1 MDLEII
7 ILAAGKGTRMRSK
20 LPKVLQPLA
29 GMTLLEHVVATAKSM
44 HPKTMSV
51 VYGHGGDLVANRLSH
66 MGSINWIEQAEQLG
80 TGHAVMQAHPHLQ
93 ADSIVLVLYGDVPL
107 TQVTTLNRLLE
118 NFQQAET
125 AISLL
130 TATLDDSSGYGR
142 IIRDQ
147 NNQVIAIVE
156 EKDATADQKKICEVN
171 TGILAAKAS
180 LLADWLE
187 QLDTNNAQGEL
198 YLTDIIRMAV
208 ADGQQVQTASAE
220 YVWEILGVNDKLQLS
235 NLERQFQLNQARTLM
250 RTGVTLRDP
259 HRFDNRGNLSVGQDV
274 LIDVNVIIEGNVSLG
289 NGTTVGANTLLTN
302 VQVADGVTIKA
313 NCVIEDAVIG
323 EGCIIG
329 PFTRIRPGTEL
340 KAAVHIG
347 NFVEI
352 KKSKVDNNSKINHLS
367 YIGDTMVGQ
376 RVNIGAGTIT
386 CNYDGV
392 NKNTTIIE
400 DDVFVGSDS
409 QLIAPVTIQQ
419 GATIAAGTT
428 VNKTAPAGKLTIGRC
443 QQEVI
448 NGWQRPTK
456 RK

>member
-7 ILAAGKGTRMRSK
+7 ILAAGKGTRMRSR

-29 GMTLLEHVVATAKSM
+29 GMTLLEHVVNTAKSM
-44 HPKTMSV
+44 HPETMSV
-51 VYGHGGDLVANRLSH
+51 VYGHGGDLVPNHLSH
-66 MGSINWIEQAEQLG
+66 MEAINWIEQVEQLG

-118 NFQQAET
+118 NFQQSDT

-130 TATLDDSSGYGR
+130 TATLDDPSGYGR

-147 NNQVIAIVE
+147 NNQVTAIVE
-156 EKDATADQKKICEVN
+156 EKDATSDQKIICEVN

-180 LLADWLE
+180 LLAGWLA

-208 ADGQQVQTASAE
+208 ADGKQVQTASAE
-220 YVWEILGVNDKLQLS
+220 HDWEILGVNDKLQLS
-235 NLERQFQLNQARTLM
+235 NLERQFQLNQAHALM
-250 RTGVTLRDP
+250 RAGVTLRDP

-274 LIDVNVIIEGNVSLG
+274 LIDVNVVIEGNVSLG
-289 NGTTVGANTLLTN
+289 NGTTVGANTSLTD

-323 EGCIIG
+323 QDCVIG
-329 PFTRIRPGTEL
+329 PFARIRPGTEL

-367 YIGDTMVGQ
+367 YVGDATVGQ

-386 CNYDGV
+386 CNYDGA

-409 QLIAPVTIQQ
+409 QLIAPVTIKQ

-428 VNKTAPAGKLTIGRC
+428 VNKTAPAGELTIGRC
-443 QQEVI
+443 PQEVI
-448 NGWQRPTK
+448 KGWQRPIK